1 MHWASVVA
9 LLWAAV
15 GLAQPAAK
23 GSPPKPLPAT
33 SSPPP
38 SKGAAY
44 CPGEYS
50 DDFSAL
56 LPKAREL
63 EQQVAAYT
71 FCIRTAATYECP
83 SYGPDGNLKRKKRR
97 VVAHGT
103 GFSYRQENGETLIIT
118 NEHVAEWPAVT
129 DEEHPVEDVPP
140 GCKRVADA
148 LKIVDS
154 DSDTYEAD
162 DISLSRVVADPQLDI
177 AVLKAKAVLPVMP
190 WKIGRSAGLKER
202 NVVDVRGFP
211 LGVFKATNVGKVISA
226 YDHDGFRDW
235 DHDDFVI
242 DALLSPGNSGSPV
255 FAISC
260 KTGEFEL
267 VGVYHAGY
275 TRGSALN
282 VVVGIDQV
290 RDLMTT
296 LKRAPR
302 PRVDSAS
309 ALDGTARA
317 QLLAASKLTL
327 EPFFGFGSLTAAV
340 RAREDGALLYEVLDR
355 EFPIRTYPVL
365 VLEDLPTTDG
375 STFGTLGRVWI
386 GNRQGLKAYVHADL
400 DADTQ
405 AQLARL
411 LDGLR
416 RESVISFAVRAS
428 DHDASTS
435 KEKFQRTERLVK
447 ALQGAT
453 AGYVELAQ
461 STGELSERFGPA
473 PGELTVALEATLLS
487 LPKTASAPAAA
498 PPSASSGT
506 AAVPSSSLQAPKSV
520 TPATEPAAP
529 PALHTSAQN

>member
-1 MHWASVVA
+1 MQWASVVA

-15 GLAQPAAK
+15 ALAQPATK
-23 GSPPKPLPAT
+23 GLPPKPLPAT

-38 SKGAAY
+38 SKGASY

-71 FCIRTAATYECP
+71 VCIRTVAIYECP
-83 SYGPDGNLKRKKRR
+83 SYGTDGNLKRKKRR

-103 GFSYRQENGETLIIT
+103 GFAYRQENGETLILT
-118 NEHVAEWPAVT
+118 NEHVADWPAVT
-129 DEEHPVEDVPP
+129 DEEHAVEDVPP

-162 DISLSRVVADPQLDI
+162 DISLSRVVADPQLDVAI
-177 AVLKAKAVLPVMP
+177 LKAKGLLPVLP

-226 YDHDGFRDW
+226 YDHDGYRDW

-275 TRGSALN
+275 THGSALN

-290 RDLMTT
+290 RDMMMT

-309 ALDGTARA
+309 TLDGAARA

-327 EPFFGFGSLTAAV
+327 EPFFGFGSMTAAV

-355 EFPIRTYPVL
+355 DFPIRTYPVL

-375 STFGTLGRVWI
+375 AAFGTLGRVWI

-416 RESVISFAVRAS
+416 RESVVSFAVRAS

-435 KEKFQRTERLVK
+435 KEKFQRTERLAK

-461 STGELSERFGPA
+461 STGELSERFGPT
-473 PGELTVALEATLLS
+473 PGEPTVDLEATLVS
-487 LPKTASAPAAA
+487 VPKPAAAAAA
-498 PPSASSGT
+498 PPASGGT
-506 AAVPSSSLQAPKSV
+506 PGVPSNSTAQAAK
-520 TPATEPAAP
+520 AAP
-529 PALHTSAQN
+529 PAEPPAAASPPHTSSKN